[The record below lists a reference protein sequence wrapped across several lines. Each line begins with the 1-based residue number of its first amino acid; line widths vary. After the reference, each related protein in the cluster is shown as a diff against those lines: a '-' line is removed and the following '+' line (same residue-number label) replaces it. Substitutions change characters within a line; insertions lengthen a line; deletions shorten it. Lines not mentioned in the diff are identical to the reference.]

1 MKFELKTESDFFSKS
16 FSSVFFTFIS
26 ILFIAMLYGTSIKL
40 GNISKHYEINY
51 LCRLLLVEKSSFDFK
66 NLIKLTKETNKQK
79 IWDLC
84 QQIVK

>member
-1 MKFELKTESDFFSKS
+1 MKFELKTENDFFSKS
-16 FSSVFFTFIS
+16 FFSVFYTFLS
-26 ILFIAMLYGTSIKL
+26 ILLIAILYGTSMKL

-66 NLIKLTKETNKQK
+66 NLTKLTEETNKQK